1 MIRSMAC
8 RKIESGNKLKIV
20 GYLPNPGEVDC
31 MAVLDAARRE
41 FDAEVYLP
49 SIISVKKKSM
59 VFRRYLSMA
68 DLHVI
73 LYY

>member
-1 MIRSMAC
+1 MAC
-8 RKIESGNKLKIV
+8 RKIKSGDKLKLA

-49 SIISVKKKSM
+49 SIISVKNKSM
-59 VFRRYLSMA
+59 VFRRYRSIA
-68 DLHVI
+68 DLYVV